1 MKNRIKQER
10 ERKRKKGMKD
20 GRKRRE
26 GGRKGE
32 REKGRRKSSQLLRF
46 GDNLAHLLPG
56 LPSSCIN
63 ISLGHMHPELT
74 QLGE

>member
-1 MKNRIKQER
+1 MKNRRKEER
-10 ERKRKKGMKD
+10 EGKKKKERKG

-26 GGRKGE
+26 GERKGG